1 MPELT
6 EIDAEVITKK
16 VKQYFENINPQL
28 GFLLF
33 RIESID
39 PNTEK
44 DWWVVKCSF
53 KASFGSNKRLYYEL
67 HISKE
72 GRMGAVDKIKEDE
85 S

>member
-1 MPELT
+1 M
-6 EIDAEVITKK
+6 DAVIITQKIK
-16 VKQYFENINPQL
+16 NYFENITPQL

-39 PNTEK
+39 PNTK
-44 DWWVVKCSF
+44 PNIWVVRCSF

-67 HISKE
+67 HVTEE
-72 GRMGAVDKIKEDE
+72 GEIREVRKVQEDE